1 MDAALAPYHQ
11 QHQELLRLAASC
23 ESRLDAALVRQHPDL
38 CLAAMRRLV
47 GLTKAHLAM
56 ENTILLPALF
66 GDVDADI
73 QAAARALE
81 EDLSHLNAR
90 LREYGHHW
98 TSAETICQVRSRT
111 AIGWEAAAFM
121 GRQSAGSGPR

>member
-1 MDAALAPYHQ
+1 
-11 QHQELLRLAASC
+11 
-23 ESRLDAALVRQHPDL
+23 
-38 CLAAMRRLV
+38 
-47 GLTKAHLAM
+47 M

-81 EDLSHLNAR
+81 EDLNHLNAR

-98 TSAETICQVRSRT
+98 ASAEIICRAPEAFIRNSLELFRALRHRIQVEATGLFPLVERT
-111 AIGWEAAAFM
+111 
-121 GRQSAGSGPR
+121 